1 MGQAYTVLA
10 ENDKQAI
17 YWFKKAAEQGY
28 AKAQFTLGRIY
39 DNGKDVRRDV
49 YKAKEF
55 YGYACDNGYPSG
67 CEGDAE
73 LNKQGIR

>member
-1 MGQAYTVLA
+1 M
-10 ENDKQAI
+10 
-17 YWFKKAAEQGY
+17 
-28 AKAQFTLGRIY
+28 Y
-39 DNGKDVRRDV
+39 DNGKGVRRDV

-55 YGYACDNGYPSG
+55 YGYACDNDYPGG